1 MATQI
6 KRLRLFS
13 LLVFLTL
20 YHNGFAN
27 TATDSVTLYTPFTKI
42 SVPPGQSIDYVI
54 DVINKS
60 TEIKNVDISLA
71 GMPRGWN
78 YIMKSGDWNIGQLS
92 ILPGEKRSLS
102 LKVEVPLNANKGTY
116 RFKVVAD
123 GVNPLPL
130 EVIISQQGTF
140 RTEFTTEQPNM
151 QGHATSTFTFNGN
164 LKNRTADKQTYA
176 LMADA
181 ARGWNVVFKSNYQQ
195 VTSVNS
201 EPNSTQSI
209 TIEIKPPEKIE
220 AGRYKIPVSAVTNSS
235 SASLD
240 LEVVITGS
248 FSMELSTPTGLVSTK
263 VTASEEKRLELVIN
277 NTGTSQLIDIT
288 MNASAPVNWDVKFDP
303 KKVNNLLPGKTAQVF
318 ATIKADKK
326 AIPGDYVT
334 NIEAKTPET
343 SSKVSFRVSVETP
356 MLWGWIGVLLIIV
369 ALGSV
374 YYLFRK
380 YGRR

>member
-1 MATQI
+1 MTTQT
-6 KRLRLFS
+6 RSFRLFS
-13 LLVFLTL
+13 LLLFFML
-20 YHNGFAN
+20 YLNGLAN
-27 TATDSVTLYTPFTKI
+27 TAKDSVTLYTPFTKI
-42 SVPPGQSIDYVI
+42 SVPPGQSIDYII

-78 YIMKSGDWNIGQLS
+78 YIMKSGDWNVGQLS

-102 LKVEVPLNANKGTY
+102 LRVEVPLNVNKGTY
-116 RFKVVAD
+116 RFKVLAN

-140 RTEFTTEQPNM
+140 RTEFTAEQSNM
-151 QGHATSTFTFNGN
+151 QGHATSTFTFNAS
-164 LKNRTADKQTYA
+164 LKNRTADKQSYA
-176 LMADA
+176 LMAEV

-201 EPNSTQSI
+201 EPNSTQPLV
-209 TIEIKPPEKIE
+209 IEIKPPEKIE
-220 AGRYKIPVSAVTNSS
+220 AGRYKITVSAVTNNS
-235 SASLD
+235 SANLD

-248 FSMELSTPTGLVSTK
+248 FGMELSTPTGLVSTN
-263 VTASEEKRLELVIN
+263 VTAGEEKRLELIIN
-277 NTGTSQLIDIT
+277 NTGTSQLTDIA
-288 MNASAPVNWDVKFDP
+288 MNSSAPVNWDVRFDP
-303 KKVNNLLPGKTAQVF
+303 GKVNILLPGKTAQVF

-326 AIPGDYVT
+326 AIPGDYLVA
-334 NIEAKTPET
+334 IESKTPEI
-343 SSKVSFRVSVETP
+343 SSKISFRVSVETP
-356 MLWGWIGVLLIIV
+356 MLWGWIGVLIIIV
-369 ALGSV
+369 AFVSV

>member
-277 NTGTSQLIDIT
+277 NTGTSQLTDIT